1 MYGSIFPWKLRSCIY
16 CKSYSLLVLTLT
28 CFWSKPSSTKNYQ
41 SVNSPLLVFRCRC
54 LFFQSFQTLWTGF
67 TGHQIH
73 LYALP
78 ASSSPQAAGWESG
91 LSPSL
96 VSVICFNS
104 VFPPCFMYLLK
115 WTDSNKFK
123 FFRWKKTWSEI
134 HTLKGQ
140 SNYHHY
146 IPLLPT

>member
-1 MYGSIFPWKLRSCIY
+1 MEAFFPE
-16 CKSYSLLVLTLT
+16 SLDPVFTANLTL
-28 CFWSKPSSTKNYQ
+28 CLFWLSLAFDPNL
-41 SVNSPLLVFRCRC
+41 PLLKITNQLIHRC
-54 LFFQSFQTLWTGF
+54 LSSVVAAFFFQSFQTLWTGF
-67 TGHQIH
+67 IGHQIH

-78 ASSSPQAAGWESG
+78 ASFSPQAAGWESG

-96 VSVICFNS
+96 ISVICFNS

-134 HTLKGQ
+134 HMLKGK